1 MEKENSQ
8 SKIKRKILIIVL
20 SMLLCLVLISV
31 SVYAALSQTLT
42 APGTII
48 ISTDGQAKTAI
59 TVSYAEGAVD
69 NTLFDDI
76 EDQFATVSSLS
87 YTQKATKAEDANT
100 ADGTAANIV
109 FGVGSYTYVAYKV
122 EFTNSDASAVNYT
135 IDFKDSSSTGDYTF
149 NSQLTVYSGTT
160 SISEGETAFN
170 GTIEESGRATVYI
183 VIAVN
188 KALEDLTAQTIESF
202 NLVVSVTAAS

>member
-20 SMLLCLVLISV
+20 SMLLCLALISI
-31 SVYAALSQTLT
+31 SVYAAFSQTLT

-76 EDQFATVSSLS
+76 EDQFATVSGLS
-87 YTQKATKAEDANT
+87 FSQKANKTEDADT
-100 ADGTAANIV
+100 ANGTAANIV

-122 EFTNSDASAVNYT
+122 EFTNSNASAVNYT
-135 IDFKDSSSTGDYTF
+135 IDFKDSSSTGDYNF
-149 NSQLTVYSGTT
+149 NSQITIYSGTD
-160 SISEGETAFN
+160 SISEGETAFS
-170 GTIEESGRATVYI
+170 GTIEESGTETVYI

-188 KALEDLTAQTIESF
+188 KALENLTAQALENF

>member
-20 SMLLCLVLISV
+20 SMILCLALISI

-59 TVSYAEGAVD
+59 TVSYAEGALD
-69 NTLFDDI
+69 NTLFGDI
-76 EDQFATVSSLS
+76 EDQFATVSGLS

-100 ADGTAANIV
+100 ADGTASNIV
-109 FGVGSYTYVAYKV
+109 FGIGSYTYVAYKV
-122 EFTNSDASAVNYT
+122 EFTNSNASAVNYT
-135 IDFKDSSSTGDYTF
+135 IDFKDSSSTGDYNF
-149 NSQLTVYSGTT
+149 NSQITIYSGTT
-160 SISEGETAFN
+160 SISEGETAFS
-170 GTIEESGRATVYI
+170 GTIEESGTATVYI

-188 KALEDLTAQTIESF
+188 NALEDLTAQALENF

>member
-8 SKIKRKILIIVL
+8 SKVKRKILIIVL

-31 SVYAALSQTLT
+31 SVYAAISQTLT
-42 APGTII
+42 APGTIL

-69 NTLFDDI
+69 NTLFSDI
-76 EDQFATVSSLS
+76 EDQLTTVSGLS
-87 YTQKATKAEDANT
+87 YSEKASKAEDADT
-100 ADGTAANIV
+100 ANGTASNIV

-122 EFTNSDASAVNYT
+122 VFTNSDASAVNYT
-135 IDFKDSSSTGDYTF
+135 IDFKDSTTGDYNF
-149 NSQLTVYSGTT
+149 NSQITIYSGTD
-160 SISEGETAFN
+160 SISEGETAFS
-170 GTIEESGRATVYI
+170 GTIEESGTETVYI

-188 KALEDLTAQTIESF
+188 KALENLTAQALENF

>member
-8 SKIKRKILIIVL
+8 SKVKRKILIIVL
-20 SMLLCLVLISV
+20 SMILCLALISI
-31 SVYAALSQTLT
+31 SVYAAISQTLT
-42 APGTII
+42 APGTIL

-59 TVSYAEGAVD
+59 TVSYAEGALD

-76 EDQFATVSSLS
+76 EDQFATVSGLS
-87 YTQKATKAEDANT
+87 YTQKATKAEDADT
-100 ADGTAANIV
+100 ANGTAANIV

-122 EFTNSDASAVNYT
+122 VFTNSDASAVNYT
-135 IDFKDSSSTGDYTF
+135 IDFKDSSSTGDYNF
-149 NSQLTVYSGTT
+149 NSQITIYSGTD
-160 SISEGETAFN
+160 SISEGETAFS
-170 GTIEESGRATVYI
+170 GTIEESGTETVYI

-188 KALEDLTAQTIESF
+188 KALENLTAQALESF

>member
-8 SKIKRKILIIVL
+8 SKVKRKILIIVL

-31 SVYAALSQTLT
+31 SVYAAISQTLT
-42 APGTII
+42 APGTIL

-69 NTLFDDI
+69 NTLFGDI
-76 EDQFATVSSLS
+76 EDQFTTVSGLS
-87 YTQKATKAEDANT
+87 YTQKASKAEDANT

-122 EFTNSDASAVNYT
+122 VFTNSDASAVNYT
-135 IDFKDSSSTGDYTF
+135 IDFKDSTTGDYNF
-149 NSQLTVYSGTT
+149 NSQITIYSGTD
-160 SISEGETAFN
+160 SISEGETAFS
-170 GTIEESGRATVYI
+170 GTIEESGTETVYI

-188 KALEDLTAQTIESF
+188 KALENLTAQALENF